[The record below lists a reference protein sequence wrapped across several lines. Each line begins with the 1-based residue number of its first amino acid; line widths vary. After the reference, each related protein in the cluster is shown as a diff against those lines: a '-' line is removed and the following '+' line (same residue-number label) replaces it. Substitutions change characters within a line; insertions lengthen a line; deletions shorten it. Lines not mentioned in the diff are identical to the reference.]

1 MPELGPL
8 EGFNIS
14 GRKRLFA
21 IITRSIGIEN
31 NGQAGRSIFI
41 FDNHPATL
49 RLLDNLDEIDFVP
62 RRRKPWRY
70 AAISVVLLVV
80 LLLGMLWPLLES
92 DFGIGHRRR
101 TDTVVNSSV
110 KRSEGV
116 SLPNGVAQIT
126 SPAAGINLTSAQ

>member
-1 MPELGPL
+1 M
-8 EGFNIS
+8 
-14 GRKRLFA
+14 FA
-21 IITRSIGIEN
+21 IVTRSIGIEN
-31 NGQAGRSIFI
+31 NGQTGRRILI

-49 RLLDNLDEIDFVP
+49 RLLDNLDEIDVVS

-70 AAISVVLLVV
+70 GVISIVLVII
-80 LLLGMLWPLLES
+80 LLLGMLWPLLQS
-92 DFGIGHRRR
+92 NSGIGHRR
-101 TDTVVNSSV
+101 TDVVLDSPV